1 MLVALL
7 VVEPVT
13 PADWPYPVVALL
25 VVEPH
30 VEPAPLAVLV
40 ALLGVEPVK
49 PADQPFPVV
58 AFAEPHAEP
67 APLADH
73 QRLVEW

>member
-49 PADQPFPVV
+49 PADRPYLVV
-58 AFAEPHAEP
+58 VLAELHVAT